1 MRRKNALHHCRASIC
16 AVVLLC
22 VSCAHQS
29 PIVSHGVSRTAVATV
44 MARQVQNAVDAG
56 DGDLEARTLRQR
68 LAADAQDLDARLA
81 LARLYARRGL
91 PELALEHHRL
101 AEAQFPD
108 SVPVTLGLAKTLRE
122 MGEAEAALRAIQD
135 FQAKHTRGS
144 WELLSLQ
151 GILEDEQG
159 RFGMAET
166 AHRAALALDPGRSA
180 LHNNLGYNLL
190 LQAKADA
197 AAGEFRRALE
207 LDPRSEIAHNNLG
220 AALALDSQPARAP
233 AFKEALEEWQRLAD
247 PAAAHNNLAAV
258 LMEQGRYAEARS
270 ELETALG
277 FRRDFPA
284 ALANLKLI
292 AELDG
297 RPVLVP
303 PPRQPVNLWK
313 RATSTLGRVVVGIP
327 APKAPSS
334 GASAAGTVS
343 PNGEA
348 ATPAEEAGNAPV
360 SAAGKE

>member
-1 MRRKNALHHCRASIC
+1 MKREPVTLAA
-16 AVVLLC
+16 AALLC
-22 VSCAHQS
+22 VSCAHQT
-29 PIVSHGVSRTAVATV
+29 PTVSRSASRTAVAAV

-56 DGDLEARTLRQR
+56 DGDLEARALRQR
-68 LAADAQDLDARLA
+68 LAANAEDLEARLA
-81 LARLYARRGL
+81 LAQLYARRGL
-91 PELALEHHRL
+91 PELALEHRRL
-101 AEAQFPD
+101 AAAQFPD
-108 SVPVTLGLAKTLRE
+108 SVPVALGLAKTLRE
-122 MGEAEAALRAIQD
+122 MGEAGAALRAIEV
-135 FQAKHTRGS
+135 FQAKHTTGN

-166 AHRAALALDPGRSA
+166 AHRAALALDPNRSA

-190 LQAKADA
+190 LQAKANA
-197 AAGEFRRALE
+197 AAAEFRRALE

-220 AALALDSQPARAP
+220 AALALESQPARAP
-233 AFKEALEEWQRLAD
+233 ALKEALEEWQRSAD
-247 PAAAHNNLAAV
+247 PAVAHNNLAAV

-292 AELDG
+292 AEVDG

-303 PPRQPVNLWK
+303 PSKQPVNLWK
-313 RATSTLGRVVVGIP
+313 RATSTLGRVVVGTP
-327 APKAPSS
+327 APRAPSS
-334 GASAAGTVS
+334 GASAAGTAS

-348 ATPAEEAGNAPV
+348 ATLPEQAGNAPV
-360 SAAGKE
+360 SASGKE

>member
-1 MRRKNALHHCRASIC
+1 MTREPAALA
-16 AVVLLC
+16 AALLLC

-29 PIVSHGVSRTAVATV
+29 QTVSRGAPRTAVATV

-56 DGDLEARTLRQR
+56 DGDLEARALRQR
-68 LAADAQDLDARLA
+68 LAANAQDLDARLA

-101 AEAQFPD
+101 AAAQFPD
-108 SVPVTLGLAKTLRE
+108 SVPVALGLAKTLRE
-122 MGEAEAALRAIQD
+122 MGEAQSALRAIED
-135 FQAKHTRGS
+135 FQAKHAMGS

-190 LQAKADA
+190 LQAKTNA
-197 AAGEFRRALE
+197 AAVELRRALE

-220 AALALDSQPARAP
+220 AALALESQPARDP
-233 AFKEALEEWQRLAD
+233 ALKEALEEWRRSAD
-247 PAAAHNNLAAV
+247 PAVAHNNLAAV

-292 AELDG
+292 AEMDG

-303 PPRQPVNLWK
+303 SPKQQVNLWK

-327 APKAPSS
+327 APKASSS
-334 GASAAGTVS
+334 GASAAGAVS
-343 PNGEA
+343 PGGEA
-348 ATPAEEAGNAPV
+348 TTPAEAAGNAPV